1 MATQQVD
8 IIVEGMTC
16 ANCASSL
23 NKYLEKKG
31 AKDISVNFMTNDVSF
46 VADSAEN
53 TLESLKNGIGK
64 LGFTVIDDD
73 QYDPHAGHG
82 HAHGEHNL
90 MKVRRLL
97 MIAGIFTIPLVLN
110 HLAHMFGFEFLAFL
124 NDHWVQ
130 FGLCLPVYIIGIYY
144 FGVSAWKGLRAGIA
158 NMDVLIFIG
167 STAAFVYSLIGAIT
181 NDPNL
186 IFFETA
192 ATIIT
197 LVLLGNYLEEK
208 AVNQTSSSID
218 ELSQL
223 QAVKAQKLQGDGSSI
238 EIDAKEIKPGDR
250 LFVAQGDQI
259 PVDGYILK
267 GQAQVDESL
276 LTGES
281 LPISKDIK
289 DFVVG
294 ASILSSGSIEMEA
307 SALPNETVLS
317 KMIDLVKK
325 AQSEKPDIQRL
336 ADQISSWFVPLVL
349 GISILTF
356 VLGYFVFGVSMNKAL
371 MSSIA
376 VLVISCPCAMGLAT
390 PAAVMVGVG
399 RMAQNGILIK
409 GGATL
414 EQFAQAKHFVFDKT
428 GTLTSSALEIKDFEV
443 LGANT
448 ELVKNQLLSI
458 EQNSQHPIA
467 RSIISYLK
475 KEGARNMSDQFVEIK
490 EVQGKGMFAKDQE
503 GNSYELI
510 QGEKFDVVFLKNG
523 ERIAGINLQDELRA
537 DAEEVIHYLNNQN
550 IQSHILSGDKASKV
564 IQLGEQLGVSESKAE
579 QSPME
584 KLDHIKSLSKDG
596 MTIMVGDGIN
606 DAPAL
611 TQADIGVSLS
621 EASKIAMQ
629 SSEIVLMNNSLGK
642 LKDAHH
648 ISKLTLKTIKQNL
661 FWAFAYNIVAIPVA
675 ALGFLNPMI
684 GALFMA
690 FSDVVIILN
699 SLKLKFKKL

>member
-1 MATQQVD
+1 MTTQQVD

-16 ANCASSL
+16 ANCASSV
-23 NKYLEKKG
+23 NKFLEKKG
-31 AKDISVNFMTNDVSF
+31 AKEISVNFMTNDVSF
-46 VADSAEN
+46 VTAGDVS
-53 TLESLKNGIGK
+53 LEALKSGITK
-64 LGFTVIDDD
+64 LGYNVIDEDD
-73 QYDPHAGHG
+73 FDPHEGHG
-82 HAHGEHNL
+82 HGPGEHNL
-90 MKVRRLL
+90 MRVKKLL
-97 MIAGIFTIPLVLN
+97 LIASVFTVPLILN
-110 HLAHMFGFEFLAFL
+110 HLAHILGFEFLAFL

-130 FGLCLPVYIIGIYY
+130 FALCLPVYIIGIYY
-144 FGVSAWKGLRAGIA
+144 FGVSAWKSLRSGVP

-167 STAAFVYSLIGAIT
+167 STAAFGYSLIGAIT

-197 LVLLGNYLEEK
+197 LVLFGNYLEEK
-208 AVNQTSSSID
+208 AVNQTSSSIN

-223 QAVKAQKLQGDGSSI
+223 QVTKAQKLQVDGSTI
-238 EIDAKEIKPGDR
+238 EINAKEIKPGDR
-250 LFVAQGDQI
+250 LYVANGDQI
-259 PVDGYILK
+259 PVDGYVLK
-267 GQAQVDESL
+267 GSALVDESL
-276 LTGES
+276 MTGES
-281 LPISKDIK
+281 IPITKNIK
-289 DFVVG
+289 DFIVG
-294 ASILSSGSIEMEA
+294 ASTLKSGSLEMEA
-307 SALPNETVLS
+307 SAFPSETVLS

-336 ADQISSWFVPLVL
+336 ADKISAWFVPVVL

-356 VLGYFVFGVSMNKAL
+356 VLGYFVFGVAMNKAL

-414 EQFAQAKHFVFDKT
+414 EQFAQAKHVVFDKT
-428 GTLTSSALEIKDFEV
+428 GTLTNSDLEIKDFEIFSGD
-443 LGANT
+443 LET
-448 ELVKNQLLSI
+448 IKNQIYTI
-458 EQNSQHPIA
+458 EKKSTHPIA
-467 RSIISYLK
+467 QSIVSHLENEGIQIS
-475 KEGARNMSDQFVEIK
+475 GIQFVEIN
-490 EVQGKGMFAKDQE
+490 EVQGKGMIAKDAS
-503 GNSYELI
+503 GNRYELI
-510 QGEKFDVVFLKNG
+510 RGAKFDVEFHKNG
-523 ERIAGINLQDELRA
+523 QAIAGINLQDVLRTQA
-537 DAEEVIHYLNNQN
+537 PSVIKYLNDQK

-564 IQLGEQLGVSESKAE
+564 MDLGKKLGITEVLAE
-579 QSPME
+579 QSPSD
-584 KLDHIKSLSKDG
+584 KLAQIKELTKDG
-596 MTIMVGDGIN
+596 LTIMVGDGIN

-629 SSEIVLMNNSLGK
+629 SSEIVLMNNSLAK
-642 LKDAHH
+642 FKEAHH
-648 ISKLTLKTIKQNL
+648 ISTLTLKTIKQNL

-675 ALGFLNPMI
+675 ALGFLNPML

>member
-31 AKDISVNFMTNDVSF
+31 ATDISVNFMTNDVSF
-46 VADSAEN
+46 VAEDSDS
-53 TLESLKNGIGK
+53 TLESLKHGIGR
-64 LGFTVIDDD
+64 LGFTVVEEAD
-73 QYDPHAGHG
+73 YDPHAGHG

-90 MKVRRLL
+90 MKVKRLL
-97 MIAGIFTIPLVLN
+97 MISSIFTLPLVVN
-110 HLAHMFGFEFLAFL
+110 HLAHMIGFEFLAFL

-130 FGLCLPVYIIGIYY
+130 FALCLPVYIIGVYY
-144 FGVSAWKGLRAGIA
+144 FGLSAWKGLRAGIA

-181 NDPNL
+181 NDANL

-192 ATIIT
+192 ATIIA

-218 ELSQL
+218 ELSSL
-223 QAVKAQKLQGDGSSI
+223 QAVKARKLLEDGSSLD
-238 EIDAKEIKPGDR
+238 IDAKDIKPGDR
-250 LFVAQGDQI
+250 LIVAQGDQV
-259 PVDGYILK
+259 PVDGYIVK
-267 GQAQVDESL
+267 GQALIDESL

-281 LPISKDIK
+281 LPISKDVK

-294 ASILSSGSIEMEA
+294 ASILTNGSIEMRA

-336 ADQISSWFVPLVL
+336 ADKISSWFVPVVL
-349 GISILTF
+349 GISVLTF
-356 VLGYFVFGVSMNKAL
+356 VLGYFVFGVNMNKAL

-428 GTLTSSALEIKDFEV
+428 GTLTNAALQIKDFEI
-443 LGANT
+443 LSGDAT
-448 ELVKNQLLSI
+448 EVKNQIFSI

-467 RSIISYLK
+467 SSIINHLK
-475 KEGARNMSDQFVEIK
+475 NEGARNVSDQFIEIK
-490 EVQGKGMFAKDQE
+490 EVRGKGMFAQDQS
-503 GNSYELI
+503 GRSYELI
-510 QGEKFDVVFLKNG
+510 QGSDYDVEFLKDG
-523 ERIAGINLQDELRA
+523 VVIAGINVQDELRT
-537 DAEEVIHYLNNQN
+537 DAEGVIQYLNGQN

-564 IQLGEQLGVSESKAE
+564 THLGSQLGISNSKAE
-579 QSPME
+579 QSPKE
-584 KLDHIKSLSKDG
+584 KLEHIKKLSDQG

-661 FWAFAYNIVAIPVA
+661 FWAFAYNVVAIPVA
-675 ALGFLNPMI
+675 ALGFLNPML